1 MIKRLILSSILAV
14 KLASPSN
21 IEELLEDEIQINEF
35 NDDDTSLT
43 RSITEFFKGLF
54 KIEESDPAEI
64 DIAEDTDYR
73 KMPMLL
79 AVQKKAENTYKNVVV
94 YEGHFNNTECRLF
107 VPYEGFTTLSVIDG
121 VLANVGNSSVTG
133 RILYGDN
140 EIDVNEYDTFSYV
153 LQPVYNSPSNVYRYG
168 SYNYQ
173 RHYYVQNNSIVYS
186 DTYGKFYVDDVHIYY
201 NDSSRTYYGLLGV
214 LLALSLII
222 MRKK

>member
-1 MIKRLILSSILAV
+1 MIKRLLLSSILAV

-21 IEELLEDEIQINEF
+21 VEELLEDEIQINEF

-43 RSITEFFKGLF
+43 GSITEFFKNLF
-54 KIEESDPAEI
+54 KVEASDPEEI

-107 VPYEGFTTLSVIDG
+107 VPYEGFTSLSVIDG

-140 EIDVNEYDTFSYV
+140 EIDVNEYDTYSYI

-173 RHYYVQNNSIVYS
+173 RHYYVQNNGIAYS

-201 NDSSRTYYGLLGV
+201 NDSSRTYYGLLGI

-222 MRKK
+222 MRRK

>member
-1 MIKRLILSSILAV
+1 MIKRLLISSILAV

-21 IEELLEDEIQINEF
+21 IEELIEDEIQINEF

-43 RSITEFFKGLF
+43 GSITEFFKNLF
-54 KIEESDPAEI
+54 KVEESDPEEI

-79 AVQKKAENTYKNVVV
+79 AIQRKAENTYKNVVV

-107 VPYEGFTTLSVIDG
+107 VPYEGFTSLSVIDG
-121 VLANVGNSSVTG
+121 VLANVGNTSVTG

-140 EIDVNEYDTFSYV
+140 EIDVNEYDTYSYV
-153 LQPVYNSPSNVYRYG
+153 LQPVYNSPANVYRYG

-173 RHYYVQNNSIVYS
+173 RHYYSQNNGISYS

-222 MRKK
+222 LRKK

>member
-21 IEELLEDEIQINEF
+21 IEELIENEIQINEL
-35 NDDDTSLT
+35 NDNDTSLT
-43 RSITEFFKGLF
+43 GSITEFFKNLF
-54 KIEESDPAEI
+54 KIEESDPEGI
-64 DIAEDTDYR
+64 DIAEDTDYM

-107 VPYEGFTTLSVIDG
+107 VPYEGFTSLSVIDG

-140 EIDVNEYDTFSYV
+140 EIDVNEYDTYSYV
-153 LQPVYNSPSNVYRYG
+153 LQPVYNSPANVYRYG

-173 RHYYVQNNSIVYS
+173 RHYYSQNNGISYS

-201 NDSSRTYYGLLGV
+201 NDSSRSYYGLLGV

>member
-1 MIKRLILSSILAV
+1 MIKRLLLSSILAV
-14 KLASPSN
+14 KLATPSN

-35 NDDDTSLT
+35 NDDDATLT
-43 RSITEFFKGLF
+43 GSITEFFKNLF
-54 KIEESDPAEI
+54 KVEESEPDEI

-79 AVQKKAENTYKNVVV
+79 ALQRKAENTYKNVVV

-140 EIDVNEYDTFSYV
+140 EIDVNEYDTYSYV

-173 RHYYVQNNSIVYS
+173 RHYYVQNNGISYS

>member
-1 MIKRLILSSILAV
+1 MIKRLLLSSILAV

-35 NDDDTSLT
+35 NDDDTSFT
-43 RSITEFFKGLF
+43 GSITEFFKNLF
-54 KIEESDPAEI
+54 KVEESDPEEI

-107 VPYEGFTTLSVIDG
+107 VPYEGFTSLSVIDG

-140 EIDVNEYDTFSYV
+140 EIDVNEYDTYCYV

-173 RHYYVQNNSIVYS
+173 RHYYVQNNGIAYS

>member
-1 MIKRLILSSILAV
+1 MIKRLLISSILAV

-21 IEELLEDEIQINEF
+21 IEELLENEIQINEF
-35 NDDDTSLT
+35 NDYDTSFT
-43 RSITEFFKGLF
+43 GSITEFFKNLF
-54 KIEESDPAEI
+54 KVEELDPEEI

-73 KMPMLL
+73 EMPMLL
-79 AVQKKAENTYKNVVV
+79 ALQKKAENTYKNVVV

-107 VPYEGFTTLSVIDG
+107 VPYEGFTNLSVIDG

-140 EIDVNEYDTFSYV
+140 DIDVNEYDTYCYV

-173 RHYYVQNNSIVYS
+173 RHYYVQNNGIAYS

-201 NDSSRTYYGLLGV
+201 NDASRTYYSLLGV
-214 LLALSLII
+214 LLALSIII
-222 MRKK
+222 MRKE

>member
-1 MIKRLILSSILAV
+1 MIKRLFLSSILAV
-14 KLASPSN
+14 KLATPSN
-21 IEELLEDEIQINEF
+21 MEELLEDEIQINEF

-43 RSITEFFKGLF
+43 GSITEFFKNLF
-54 KIEESDPAEI
+54 KVEESDPEEI

-79 AVQKKAENTYKNVVV
+79 AVQRKAENTYKNVVV
-94 YEGHFNNTECRLF
+94 YDGHFNNTECRLF
-107 VPYEGFTTLSVIDG
+107 VPYEGFTSLSIIDG

-133 RILYGDN
+133 RILYEDN
-140 EIDVNEYDTFSYV
+140 EIDVNEYDTYSYV

-173 RHYYVQNNSIVYS
+173 RHYYVQNNGIAYS

>member
-1 MIKRLILSSILAV
+1 MIKRLLLSSILAV
-14 KLASPSN
+14 KLATPSN

-35 NDDDTSLT
+35 NDDATSLT
-43 RSITEFFKGLF
+43 GSITEFFKNLF
-54 KIEESDPAEI
+54 KVEESDPEEI
-64 DIAEDTDYR
+64 DIADDTNYR

-79 AVQKKAENTYKNVVV
+79 ALQKKAENTYKNVVV

-107 VPYEGFTTLSVIDG
+107 IPYEGFTSLSVIDG

-133 RILYGDN
+133 RFLYGDN
-140 EIDVNEYDTFSYV
+140 EIDVNEYDTYSYI

-173 RHYYVQNNSIVYS
+173 RHYYVQNNGIAYT

>member
-1 MIKRLILSSILAV
+1 MIKRLLISSILAV

-21 IEELLEDEIQINEF
+21 IEELIEDEIQINEF
-35 NDDDTSLT
+35 NDYDTSLT
-43 RSITEFFKGLF
+43 GSITEFFKNLF
-54 KIEESDPAEI
+54 KVEESDPEEI

-79 AVQKKAENTYKNVVV
+79 ALQKKAENTYKNVVV

-107 VPYEGFTTLSVIDG
+107 VPYDGFTSLSIIDG
-121 VLANVGNSSVTG
+121 VLANVGNTSVTG

-140 EIDVNEYDTFSYV
+140 EIDVNEYDTYSYI

-173 RHYYVQNNSIVYS
+173 RHYYVQNNGIAYS